1 MIKTHLRIFEIVLI
15 LMMFS
20 IVFVFSMGFFNYGGQ
35 KSPYGF
41 LFSQTLFAIV
51 GVLII
56 FTFQLISEKAC
67 YRILYVIL
75 GCSVLACFVLPFLPA
90 SLVVETKGARRWIRL
105 FGFSIAPLEFV
116 KISFIAFLAF
126 TYSRKIDENK
136 RKFLQDLRLLAPTI
150 AIYCFIFG
158 YAYITQNDLGQCVV
172 TAVTLFIMAL
182 AAGVRFRNILYLF
195 LAAIAAGIS
204 LIAYNPRRLERG
216 LEWWGSIQDFVLP
229 IFPESI
235 QESLKIAHSSE
246 PYQISHSLNAI
257 TNGDLLGQGF
267 GLGVFKLGFLSEVH
281 TDFILSGIAEE
292 IGFLGFLFVS
302 LLFGFLIASVLKL
315 STYMKNKQNYLFCIG
330 YGVCIMATF
339 LMNIGGII
347 SLIPL
352 KGIAVPFLSYGGSSM
367 LANSIAIG
375 ILLSIFKN
383 TGENINLENKE

>member
-1 MIKTHLRIFEIVLI
+1 
-15 LMMFS
+15 MMFS

-41 LFSQTLFAIV
+41 LFSQSLFAII

-56 FTFQLISEKAC
+56 FTFQLISEKNC
-67 YRILYVIL
+67 YRILYIIL
-75 GCSVLACFVLPFLPA
+75 ILSVLVCIFLPFLP
-90 SLVVETKGARRWIRL
+90 SSMVVETKGARRWIRL

-126 TYSRKIDENK
+126 TYSRKIDKSK
-136 RKFLQDLRLLAPTI
+136 RGFFQDLGSLAPTI
-150 AIYCFIFG
+150 AVYCLIFG

-172 TAVTLFIMAL
+172 TAFTMFIMAL
-182 AAGVRFRNILYLF
+182 AAGVRFKNIFYLF
-195 LAAIAAGIS
+195 LIAVVIGVS

-216 LEWWGSIQDFVLP
+216 LEWWGGIQDFILP

-235 QESLKIAHSSE
+235 QESLKIAHSKE

-257 TNGDLLGQGF
+257 TNGDLFGQGF
-267 GLGVFKLGFLSEVH
+267 GQGVFKLGFLSEVH

-292 IGFLGFLFVS
+292 IGFLGFLFVA
-302 LLFGFLIASVLKL
+302 LLFGYLIISILKT
-315 STYMKNKQNYLFCIG
+315 SIYMKKKQNYLYCIG
-330 YGVCIMATF
+330 YGVCLMGTF
-339 LMNIGGII
+339 LMNVGGII

-367 LANSIAIG
+367 IANSIAIG
-375 ILLSIFKN
+375 IVLSLFKN
-383 TGENINLENKE
+383 TYENNNLEDKE